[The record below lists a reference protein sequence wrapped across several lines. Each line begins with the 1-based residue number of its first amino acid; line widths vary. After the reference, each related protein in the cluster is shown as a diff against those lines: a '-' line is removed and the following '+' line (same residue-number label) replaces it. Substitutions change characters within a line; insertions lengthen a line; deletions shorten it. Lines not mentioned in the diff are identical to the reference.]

1 MKYPYI
7 VKVNG
12 VYYEAGQEVPASK
25 PVKTDETKE
34 KITEEISDGAYTK
47 TDINR
52 MNKETLVEKAAEI
65 GVEDAEEL
73 SGNVLKDKLIE
84 YYNL

>member
-1 MKYPYI
+1 MLLRRY
-7 VKVNG
+7 KVNKAR
-12 VYYEAGQEVPASK
+12 EQK
-25 PVKTDETKE
+25 PVSEPVTNDDIRQENVYGDEINYKSE
-34 KITEEISDGAYTK
+34 YTK

-52 MNKETLVEKAAEI
+52 MNKETLIEKATEI

>member
-1 MKYPYI
+1 MLLRRY
-7 VKVNG
+7 KVNKAREQKSVSEPITNDDIRQEN
-12 VYYEAGQEVPASK
+12 VYG
-25 PVKTDETKE
+25 DEINYKSE
-34 KITEEISDGAYTK
+34 YTK

-52 MNKETLVEKAAEI
+52 MNKETLVEKATEI

>member
-1 MKYPYI
+1 MLLRRY
-7 VKVNG
+7 KVNKAR
-12 VYYEAGQEVPASK
+12 EQK
-25 PVKTDETKE
+25 PVSEPITNDDIRQENVYGDEINYKSE
-34 KITEEISDGAYTK
+34 YTK

-52 MNKETLVEKAAEI
+52 MNKETLVEKATEI

>member
-1 MKYPYI
+1 MLLRRY
-7 VKVNG
+7 KVNKAR
-12 VYYEAGQEVPASK
+12 EQK
-25 PVKTDETKE
+25 PVSEPVTNDDIRQENVYGDEINYKPE
-34 KITEEISDGAYTK
+34 YTK

-52 MNKETLVEKAAEI
+52 MNKETLIEKATEI

>member
-1 MKYPYI
+1 MLLRRY
-7 VKVNG
+7 KVNKAR
-12 VYYEAGQEVPASK
+12 EQK
-25 PVKTDETKE
+25 PVSEPVTNDDIRQENVYGDEINYKSE
-34 KITEEISDGAYTK
+34 YTK

-52 MNKETLVEKAAEI
+52 MNKETLVEKATEI

>member
-1 MKYPYI
+1 MLLRRY
-7 VKVNG
+7 KVNKAR
-12 VYYEAGQEVPASK
+12 EQK
-25 PVKTDETKE
+25 PVSEPVTNDDIRQDNVYGDEINYKSE
-34 KITEEISDGAYTK
+34 YTK

-52 MNKETLVEKAAEI
+52 MNKETLVEKATEI

>member
-25 PVKTDETKE
+25 PVKEVKQEVRPT
-34 KITEEISDGAYTK
+34 YTK

-52 MNKETLVEKAAEI
+52 MNKETLIEKATEI

>member
-1 MKYPYI
+1 MLLRRY
-7 VKVNG
+7 KVNKAR
-12 VYYEAGQEVPASK
+12 EQK
-25 PVKTDETKE
+25 PVPEPVTNDDIRQDNVYGDEINYKSE
-34 KITEEISDGAYTK
+34 YTK

-52 MNKETLVEKAAEI
+52 MNKETLVEKATEI

>member
-1 MKYPYI
+1 MLLRRY
-7 VKVNG
+7 KVNKAR
-12 VYYEAGQEVPASK
+12 EQK
-25 PVKTDETKE
+25 PVSEPVTNDDIRQENVYGDEINYKSE
-34 KITEEISDGAYTK
+34 YTK
-47 TDINR
+47 TEINR
-52 MNKETLVEKAAEI
+52 MNKETLVEKATEI

>member
-1 MKYPYI
+1 MLLRRY
-7 VKVNG
+7 KVNKAR
-12 VYYEAGQEVPASK
+12 EQK
-25 PVKTDETKE
+25 PVSEPITNDDIRQENVYGDEINYKSE
-34 KITEEISDGAYTK
+34 YTK

-52 MNKETLVEKAAEI
+52 MNKETLIEKATEI